1 MPFSPYASPR
11 PHPSTSALVV
21 AELGL
26 APFWKM
32 TVFSQGESGQPP
44 CLALVRPGAGLTS
57 RSLLLPCRFLQSVQ
71 DKKRRSEGE
80 LEEQE
85 WPLLKRTST
94 PVTVYLKQKKIRR
107 LVLGE
112 LCSPSERREEQDLD
126 FLPPQ

>member
-1 MPFSPYASPR
+1 MGSRLASLWFGQALGSP
-11 PHPSTSALVV
+11 
-21 AELGL
+21 L
-26 APFWKM
+26 APC
-32 TVFSQGESGQPP
+32 SYPAAS
-44 CLALVRPGAGLTS
+44 S
-57 RSLLLPCRFLQSVQ
+57 RASRT
-71 DKKRRSEGE
+71 RSADLKEE

-107 LVLGE
+107 LVPGE